1 MKKFKCA
8 CLIGDYYH
16 DPVGVEA
23 MLRPI
28 LGPNE
33 IEGTFFTDQSAF
45 PWKRLGDYD
54 LVVIAKEAR
63 AEPGTSTALWSTEET
78 EGALADWVGKG
89 GGLFALHNGL
99 SSYTAEGTYS
109 RLVRGRFLFHP
120 REHPRFRIRETIS
133 DGPGLEG
140 FAPFEIEDEM
150 YFVFVDSANTEVFL
164 RTWSPDYGSSSAA
177 WRHRVGSGRVF
188 CYTVG
193 HNPVVLANEAHRAV
207 IKAGFRWLL
216 AH

>member
-1 MKKFKCA
+1 MKKLKAA

-28 LGPNE
+28 LESSG
-33 IEGTFFTDQSAF
+33 IEGAFFTDQAAF
-45 PWKRLGDYD
+45 PWTGLGGYD
-54 LVVIAKEAR
+54 VVLIAKEAR

-89 GGLFALHNGL
+89 GKLFALHNGL
-99 SSYTAEGTYS
+99 ASFTADGTYS
-109 RLVRGRFLFHP
+109 RLVKGRFLFHP
-120 REHPRFRIRETIS
+120 QEHPRFRIRETAS
-133 DGPGLEG
+133 GGPALEG
-140 FAPFEIEDEM
+140 FESFEIEDEM
-150 YFVFVDSANTEVFL
+150 YFVFVDSANTEVIL
-164 RTWSPDYGSSSAA
+164 RTWSPDYGSSAAA

-193 HNPVVLANEAHRAV
+193 HNPAVLANEAHRAV
-207 IKAGFRWLL
+207 IRGGFGWLS
-216 AH
+216 AR